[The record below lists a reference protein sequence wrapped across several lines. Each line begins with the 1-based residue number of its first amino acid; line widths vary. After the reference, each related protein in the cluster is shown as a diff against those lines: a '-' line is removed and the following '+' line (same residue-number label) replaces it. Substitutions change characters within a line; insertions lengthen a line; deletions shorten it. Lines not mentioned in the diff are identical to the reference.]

1 MGGLCFQAKKGDE
14 NHHPVPEPKKSRI
27 NNQDRAKLDIKKRQ
41 QQLKEYQKKLEL
53 ERDGVVQKAKD
64 FMKSGQKQRAV
75 VQIRLKKAY
84 DGNIEKSQNMLF
96 MLENTYMQIESVET
110 DAQVVQALKKGD
122 AAI

>member
-84 DGNIEKSQNMLF
+84 D
-96 MLENTYMQIESVET
+96 
-110 DAQVVQALKKGD
+110 
-122 AAI
+122 